1 MGNAA
6 AGGLEQEPA
15 DGREA
20 RSSVGAAST
29 MSEPTLTLQMKQPA
43 PPKLPIPPEEELDER
58 FNAVLSSMN
67 LPPDKLKLLSQ
78 YDSEKKWELVCDQ
91 ERFQVKSPPATYL
104 SKIKS
109 FYHDQG
115 VVSRRLK
122 KKIQDAT
129 QVLKALEISLRTN
142 HIGWAQE
149 FLNEQNNG
157 LDVLVEYLSYAQSD
171 SSFDVECVENGG
183 TLSDRPKPVDRSM
196 EDIIRSSSGVGGGG
210 SHSHGVTRAARAL
223 TVRISATL
231 SHKMHKKSHLSQQ
244 RDDVHVCIM
253 CLRAIM
259 NYQSGFNLVMTHP
272 RCVNEITLSLNSRNP
287 RTKALVLELLA
298 AVCLVRGGHDI
309 ILSAFD
315 NFKEVSKEKNRF
327 EKLMEYFLND
337 DNNIDFMV
345 ACMQFINI
353 VVHSVE
359 NMNFRVHLQYE
370 FTHLG
375 LDKYLESLKQTES
388 EKLQVQIQAYLDNVL
403 DVGALLEDAEHRGG
417 VLEHLEDLQDA
428 NLQLSARLQE
438 MESQT
443 TERISE
449 LETQLMQ
456 ATKETELLKES
467 LRESCSQVSSLQQR
481 EREREL
487 DREREK
493 DREQLSAS
501 ISQSSS
507 ELEQKIQELQ
517 DKGLIQVG
525 RNASG
530 GLDIQVVP
538 VRVVEYI
545 QSPPSTVQ
553 TRSPA
558 STLSSSPP
566 PPAAPGGPPPPPP
579 PPQSGD
585 VMIAAPPA
593 PPPPGAGPPPPPPPP
608 TCAGPPPPPPLPG
621 VGPPPPPPPPPGVGP
636 PPPPPPPGGGP
647 PPPPPP
653 PGGGPPPPPP
663 PPGGGPPPPP
673 GVPDTQSGFKNKK
686 PIQTRYKMP
695 LLNWQALKPNQVSG
709 TVFNELD
716 DDQILGELNMDVF
729 EEQFKTRAQGT
740 PADLSKIKIKTQ
752 KTPRKTSLI
761 DANKA
766 KNLAITLRKG
776 GMNPSTICTAIETY
790 DQQALSIDFLELIEH
805 FIPSDFEMKLLV
817 NYEKDGRPLE
827 DLTGEDRFILRF
839 GKIPRLTQ
847 RIHTLTFMGNFP
859 ESVRRLQPQLDS
871 IIAASMSIKSSAKLK
886 KILEIVL
893 AFGNYMNSS
902 KRGAAYG
909 FRLQSLDLLLETKS
923 TDRTQ
928 TLLQFMTSIIVEKY
942 PDLVN
947 FHTELRFIDKAALVS
962 LDSILQNIRS
972 LERGMEMT
980 KKEFL
985 VQDDSPVLKE
995 FIKTNSEQLESLI
1008 KDSKT
1013 AQEAYVSVVEYF
1025 GENPKTTQPSMFFP
1039 MFGRFIKAYKTAQQ
1053 EIEQKKKMEIG
1064 ACEVKETPPIKA
1076 GGQKGPM
1083 TPKMPQMDL
1092 IAELKKKQLKPPV
1105 REGKDGALEDI
1116 ITDLRNTPYRRT
1128 DGRRPAQRQDT

>member
-6 AGGLEQEPA
+6 AGGLELEA
-15 DGREA
+15 AEGREA
-20 RSSVGAAST
+20 RNSVSA
-29 MSEPTLTLQMKQPA
+29 MSDPTLPLQKKQSSS
-43 PPKLPIPPEEELDER
+43 PKLPMPPEEELEER
-58 FNAVLSSMN
+58 FNVVLSYMN

-78 YDSEKKWELVCDQ
+78 YDNDKKWELVCDQ
-91 ERFQVKSPPATYL
+91 ERFQVKSPPSTYL

-109 FYHDQG
+109 FYQDQG
-115 VVSRRLK
+115 GVSRRSK

-149 FLNEQNNG
+149 FLNEQNKG
-157 LDVLVEYLSYAQSD
+157 LDVLVEYLSHAQSD
-171 SSFDVECVENGG
+171 TSFDLEPVENGG
-183 TLSDRPKPVDRSM
+183 TLSDRQKPAERSM
-196 EDIIRSSSGVGGGG
+196 EDLTKSSSGG
-210 SHSHGVTRAARAL
+210 HSHGMSRAARAL
-223 TVRISATL
+223 TVRISSTL
-231 SHKMHKKSHLSQQ
+231 ANRMHKKSHSSQQ
-244 RDDVHVCIM
+244 RDDIHVCIM

-272 RCVNEITLSLNSRNP
+272 RCVNEITLSLNSKNP

-315 NFKEVSKEKNRF
+315 NFKEVSKERNRF
-327 EKLMEYFLND
+327 EKLMEYFIND

-403 DVGALLEDAEHRGG
+403 DVGALLEDAENRGG
-417 VLEHLEDLQDA
+417 VLEHVDELQNHNIQLNSRLEEL
-428 NLQLSARLQE
+428 E
-438 MESQT
+438 TQT
-443 TERISE
+443 TDRISE

-456 ATKETELLKES
+456 ATKEAELLKES

-487 DREREK
+487 DRERER
-493 DREQLSAS
+493 DRERRGSSVGQ
-501 ISQSSS
+501 SQS

-517 DKGLIQVG
+517 DKGMIKLG
-525 RNASG
+525 RTPSG

-538 VRVVEYI
+538 VKVVEYV
-545 QSPPSTVQ
+545 QSPSSATEPSIQASAPGETA
-553 TRSPA
+553 TSPPR
-558 STLSSSPP
+558 PP
-566 PPAAPGGPPPPPP
+566 PPSDGSSVAPPPP
-579 PPQSGD
+579 
-585 VMIAAPPA
+585 

-608 TCAGPPPPPPLPG
+608 PLHAAT
-621 VGPPPPPPPPPGVGP
+621 PPPPPPPPGAGP
-636 PPPPPPPGGGP
+636 PPPPPPPGAGP

-673 GVPDTQSGFKNKK
+673 GAPNAQSGIKTKK
-686 PIQTRYKMP
+686 PIQTKYRMP
-695 LLNWQALKPNQVSG
+695 LLNWQALKPNQVTG

-716 DDQILGELNMDVF
+716 DEQILGELNMDVF
-729 EEQFKTRAQGT
+729 EEQFKTRAQGNS
-740 PADLSKIKIKTQ
+740 ADLSKVKKKVAQ
-752 KTPRKTSLI
+752 KAPTKTSLI

-776 GMNPSTICTAIETY
+776 GMDPSAICTAIETY
-790 DQQALSIDFLELIEH
+790 DQQSLSIDFLELLEH
-805 FIPSDFEMKLLV
+805 FIPSDFEMKLLI
-817 NYEKDGRPLE
+817 NYEKEGRPLE
-827 DLTGEDRFILRF
+827 ELTNEDQFILRF
-839 GKIPRLTQ
+839 GKIARLNQ
-847 RIHTLTFMGNFP
+847 RINTLTFMGNFP
-859 ESVRRLQPQLDS
+859 ESVKRLQPQLNS

-923 TDRTQ
+923 TDRSQ
-928 TLLQFMTSIIVEKY
+928 TLLQFITNIVLEKY

-947 FHTELRFIDKAALVS
+947 FHTDLHFIDKAALAS
-962 LDSILQNIRS
+962 LDSILQDIRS

-995 FIKTNSEQLESLI
+995 FIKTNSEHLESLI

-1013 AQEAYVSVVEYF
+1013 AQEAYASVVEYF

-1039 MFGRFIKAYKTAQQ
+1039 VFGRFIKAYKTALQ
-1053 EIEQKKKMEIG
+1053 EIELKKKME
-1064 ACEVKETPPIKA
+1064 KESSEEKEAPSPNKPA
-1076 GGQKGPM
+1076 AQKGPM
-1083 TPKMPQMDL
+1083 MPKMDL
-1092 IAELKKKQLKPPV
+1092 IAELKKRQVKSPV

-1116 ITDLRNTPYRRT
+1116 ITDLRTAPYRRS
-1128 DGRRPAQRQDT
+1128 DGRRPAQRQET